1 MTPKEKAKDLVDEY
15 LDQIQ
20 MLDKYGL
27 NLYSENLYFS
37 IQCAIIA
44 VDELLNDCDASS
56 PFEEKR
62 INYWQEVKE
71 ELIKL
76 KQ

>member
-1 MTPKEKAKDLVDEY
+1 MTPKEKANELVHKYNNNEQLYY
-15 LDQIQ
+15 LITV
-20 MLDKYGL
+20 YHAI
-27 NLYSENLYFS
+27 E
-37 IQCAIIA
+37 CAIIA

>member
-1 MTPKEKAKDLVDEY
+1 MTTKEKAER
-15 LDQIQ
+15 IF
-20 MLDKYGL
+20 
-27 NLYSENLYFS
+27 YSMYNVEDIMGNYPMCFDTAKK
-37 IQCAIIA
+37 CAIIA